1 MSSSSLTT
9 QWVPNGQYL
18 AYLTQLLQEASM
30 AHDTGKQAQVSR
42 AMEDFN
48 TLPEADNYLLLVLV
62 GASTIGAGA
71 TDDTIRGMAGL
82 ILKNNFRRR
91 EELPQSTLHFLKSY
105 GANSTDGQGEGALLR
120 ALGDRQPLVRN
131 TVGTLLASIV
141 RRLGRKLSIFWPELL
156 PALLALTLR
165 GTSGDAAMSALGK
178 ICEDAGEE
186 LGRDPAHPLDTLIPA
201 LVSIARESPAETIRA
216 AAVGALNN
224 LLPVDHVM
232 DDEKNVSEI
241 IGLLSLLAGRER
253 SPLLRKTICQSLN
266 ILQDYYSEQM
276 TGILP
281 SVLGYMFENLKGSTE
296 TPDLEGAQLEACEFW
311 LSFVERDGA
320 PALLR
325 PMLPDLIRVLLTNM
339 IYAKDDPDLEINE
352 LPDADVANGEIRA
365 PMGNDIRPRH
375 HKGTMHRIASGEKG
389 EIVET
394 GMSGLRESTAGR
406 NDNDDDD
413 DDDNNCN
420 DDDDDEEEDN
430 SNWTLRKC
438 SAATLDVL
446 ASTMDAEEFVAQVLP
461 LLSEKLA
468 SSSGDWRHQEAG
480 ILTLGAIA
488 EGCQETL
495 VPHLPAIIPYLIQ
508 ALTATSSVPLVR
520 VIAAWSLSRFAPS
533 LDTACSTSLGTAV
546 LHALLS
552 TMSSG
557 NRKVQHAAVTALG
570 VLAEKA
576 KSIVGGNLM
585 PVMQAIRH
593 GLIHYTTGRNLVV
606 LYDVIGTLCEGLR
619 DELTMSRD
627 CLNLILP
634 ILLEHWQQQAMT
646 PLMDDQRIFGLLECM
661 CSLCIAC
668 SAQLSTALAGPIY
681 RRSLL
686 MTEAILRAAS
696 LDPEADV
703 EFEYAVVALDLIGGL
718 VQGMEE
724 RFAAL
729 AGDIRGEDGHGL
741 VDLLT
746 ASAAM
751 EDSAD
756 LRQSAFALVGDLAQ
770 KCPMPLAEFIRPDS
784 PLIAAIDRYMDVMR
798 EDNTQGAANNAV
810 WALGELF
817 VRFPEKM
824 VPVASHLNE
833 RLCAILAYADGTVSR
848 GYLENVAVALGRGMA
863 LNPSAPPLFAS
874 HLGRWALMM
883 SLVSDLQERSSAW
896 TPVVR
901 ILLAA
906 PEYIEIASI
915 PPLLKS
921 IFHFRSPP
929 VELEMAFGSLVR
941 ILYNRMGGPSGWYNY
956 RRAHLADVNAGFEA
970 RFGLSIQD

>member
-9 QWVPNGQYL
+9 QWVPNEQYL
-18 AYLTQLLQEASM
+18 VYLTQLLQAASM
-30 AHDTGKQAQVSR
+30 AQDTGKQAQVSR

-62 GASTIGAGA
+62 GATTTNGGA

-105 GANSTDGQGEGALLR
+105 GTDGSGGQGGALLR

-141 RRLGRKLSIFWPELL
+141 RRLGRKLSVFWPELL
-156 PALLALTLR
+156 PSLLALTR
-165 GTSGDAAMSALGK
+165 QGTSGEAAMSALGK

-186 LGRDPAHPLDTLIPA
+186 LGRDPARPLDILIPA
-201 LVSIARESPAETIRA
+201 LVSIAGESPVEAIRA

-232 DDEKNVSEI
+232 DDEKNVTEI
-241 IGLLSLLAGRER
+241 IGLLSLLADRER
-253 SPLLRKTICQSLN
+253 SPLLRRVICQSLN
-266 ILQDYYSEQM
+266 ILQDYYPEQM
-276 TGILP
+276 TRILP
-281 SVLGYMFENLKGSTE
+281 SVLGYMFENLKGSSE
-296 TPDLEGAQLEACEFW
+296 ALDLERVQLEACEFW

-325 PMLPDLIRVLLTNM
+325 PMLPDLMRVLLTNM
-339 IYAKDDPDLEINE
+339 VYARDDPDLEINE
-352 LPDADVANGEIRA
+352 LPDADVDGGARASMENDIKPRHYRGTIHGSAGGEEGEISEAVISRSRDDSD
-365 PMGNDIRPRH
+365 GHVVD
-375 HKGTMHRIASGEKG
+375 
-389 EIVET
+389 
-394 GMSGLRESTAGR
+394 
-406 NDNDDDD
+406 DNDDDEDAEEED
-413 DDDNNCN
+413 DG
-420 DDDDDEEEDN
+420 DEDGEDN

-446 ASTMDAEEFVAQVLP
+446 ASTMDPGEFVAQVLP
-461 LLSEKLA
+461 LISEKL
-468 SSSGDWRHQEAG
+468 SGSSGDWRHQEAG
-480 ILTLGAIA
+480 ILALGAIA
-488 EGCQETL
+488 EGCQELL
-495 VPHLPAIIPYLIQ
+495 VPHLPAIVPYLIQ
-508 ALTATSSVPLVR
+508 ALTATSSVPLVK
-520 VIAAWSLSRFAPS
+520 VIAAWSLSRFALS
-533 LDTACSTSLGTAV
+533 LDTACSTPLGTAA

-552 TMSSG
+552 TMRSG

-570 VLAEKA
+570 VLAGKA
-576 KSIVGGNLM
+576 KSTVGGSLM

-593 GLIHYTTGRNLVV
+593 GLTHYKTGRNLVV

-619 DELTMSRD
+619 DELMMSGEY
-627 CLNLILP
+627 LNLILP
-634 ILLEHWQQQAMT
+634 ILLEHWQQQATT

-668 SAQLSTALAGPIY
+668 SSQMSATIAGPIY
-681 RRSLL
+681 QRSLL

-718 VQGMEE
+718 VQGMEG
-724 RFAAL
+724 RFATL
-729 AGDIRGEDGHGL
+729 ARDFRGEDGHGL
-741 VDLLT
+741 VEFLT
-746 ASAAM
+746 VSVAM

-770 KCPMPLAEFIRPDS
+770 RCPMPLAEFILPDS
-784 PLIAAIDRYMDVMR
+784 PLLVAIDRYMDVMR

-817 VRFPEKM
+817 VRFPG
-824 VPVASHLNE
+824 PTASLANRLNE
-833 RLCAILAYADGTVSR
+833 RLCVILSYADGTVSR
-848 GYLENVAVALGRGMA
+848 GYLENVAVALGRGMG
-863 LNPSAPPLFAS
+863 LTSSAPPLFAS
-874 HLGRWALMM
+874 LLGRWALMM
-883 SLVSDLQERSSAW
+883 SLVSDPQERSSAW
-896 TPVVR
+896 MPVLR

-906 PEYIEIASI
+906 PEYIEMNSV

-921 IFHFRSPP
+921 ISQFRAPP
-929 VELEMAFGSLVR
+929 AELEMAFGSLVR
-941 ILYNRMGGPSGWYNY
+941 ILYDRVGGPGGWHNY
-956 RRAHLADVNAGFEA
+956 RRTHLADVNAEFEV
-970 RFGLSIQD
+970 RFGLLVQE